1 MQTDK
6 SLEIGKTIKLP
17 STIKGQVLWTFFQMS
32 NTYQK
37 HVKLYSSLPE
47 FESKHAA
54 ITANSKE
61 SHS

>member
-1 MQTDK
+1 MVD
-6 SLEIGKTIKLP
+6 LL
-17 STIKGQVLWTFFQMS
+17 S
-32 NTYQK
+32 NEQSYQK

-61 SHS
+61 SHSENGKMKIA